1 MLKSVVMAYHFIGP
15 DGPTDTDNNCLA
27 EMFLFEF
34 DLIGKICS
42 IWSFWMKY
50 LFCQLTKSFSD
61 CPPKN
66 GFAMGRKLCQSQGQ
80 GEPRVAT
87 ISVVTLFWRRT
98 LNHIREHTSQ
108 PWARKTRTRK
118 SPKPGTGSIL
128 LVISTVSVASK
139 DVGTHI
145 LLLHN
150 ACVWQSCKEAC

>member
-1 MLKSVVMAYHFIGP
+1 
-15 DGPTDTDNNCLA
+15 
-27 EMFLFEF
+27 MFLFEF

-50 LFCQLTKSFSD
+50 LLCQLTKSFSD

-87 ISVVTLFWRRT
+87 ISVATLFWRRT

-108 PWARKTRTRK
+108 PLARKIRTRK
-118 SPKPGTGSIL
+118 SQKPGTGSIL

-145 LLLHN
+145 LCCYTMHVCDRAAKRHVSITIQGHERKQHHPRSTPRMLLLLLP
-150 ACVWQSCKEAC
+150 